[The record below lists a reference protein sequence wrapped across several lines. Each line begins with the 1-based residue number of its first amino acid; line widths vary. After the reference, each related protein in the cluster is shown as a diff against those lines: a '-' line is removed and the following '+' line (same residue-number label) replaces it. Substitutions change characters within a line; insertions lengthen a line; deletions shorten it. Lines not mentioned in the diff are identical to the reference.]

1 MMIFTDGFFFYRNH
15 KDISVMDTN
24 QIRKIRRARSRDCSP
39 TILAEL
45 LRKSQIF
52 NDNKKDERIIKDLP
66 AAEISSTAK
75 KVAAKANDPE
85 ITAEELEKMAADV
98 GDGRLL
104 KMDKDYTQEVETLIA
119 TCEKQLASGVDLVTV
134 LDNTS
139 RLEKLTRLGMDM
151 KSNKNILM
159 FIAKT
164 CIQRKEWSILAD
176 QVTVLSKKRSIIKFA
191 VSKMI
196 GACCEQID
204 NIENEKERD
213 QFVESLRNVTAGKI
227 YVEIER
233 ARLSRRVAM
242 KLEREGKI
250 NEAWD
255 IMMELQVE
263 TFGSMP
269 MDEKVN
275 YLLEQMRLS
284 IVRGEWIRA
293 LVISRKI
300 NRRYFDKN
308 PTEIVQS
315 LKLIF
320 YNYMVQISLHD
331 EEYLE
336 ACRHYLAIFDTAIV
350 QADVVEYEHALKC
363 ATLYVLLSQHNNE
376 QWDLLHRISEYKKF
390 KDIPVFVELVKLFTK
405 EEIIDYNNTILP
417 RFKDVLVNGTPECVS
432 TNVFQKI
439 NGEEKR
445 WNEFKTRVG
454 EHNLRMVSKYYSKIT
469 FDRLAVLMD
478 CSVEEM
484 ETFLC
489 NLIVN
494 GIIPHAKIDRP
505 RRIINLEEP
514 KNHLSVLDAWAS
526 DVSKLTGLL
535 NNISHLILKEEMIH
549 KL

>member
-1 MMIFTDGFFFYRNH
+1 MATRNV
-15 KDISVMDTN
+15 KPM
-24 QIRKIRRARSRDCSP
+24 RRARSRDRSP
-39 TILAEL
+39 TLLAEL
-45 LRKSQIF
+45 LQKSQKI
-52 NDNKKDERIIKDLP
+52 NDSKKDDRVIKDLP
-66 AAEISSTAK
+66 ATEISAAAK
-75 KVAAKANDPE
+75 KAAARANDPE
-85 ITAEELEKMAADV
+85 ITPEELEKMAADV

-104 KMDKDYTQEVETLIA
+104 KMDKDYTHEVETLIA
-119 TCEKQLASGVDLVTV
+119 ICDKQLASGADLVGV
-134 LDNTS
+134 LDSTS

-159 FIAKT
+159 YIANT
-164 CIQRKEWSILAD
+164 CIKRKAWSILAD
-176 QVTVLSKKRSIIKFA
+176 QITVLSKKRSLIKFA
-191 VSKMI
+191 ISKMI
-196 GACCEQID
+196 STCCEQID

-213 QFVESLRNVTAGKI
+213 QFVECLRNVTAGKI

-233 ARLSRRVAM
+233 ARLSRRVAR
-242 KLEREGKI
+242 KLEREGKL

-284 IVRGEWIRA
+284 IVREEWIRA

-300 NRRYFDKN
+300 NRKYFEKEPND
-308 PTEIVQS
+308 IVQN

-320 YNYMVQISLHD
+320 YNYMIQISLHD

-336 ACRHYLAIFDTAIV
+336 VSRHYLAIFNTPVV
-350 QADVVEYEHALKC
+350 QENPVEYEHALKC
-363 ATLYVLLSQHNNE
+363 ATLYVLLSQHSNE
-376 QWDLLHRISEYKKF
+376 QWDLLHRVAEYKKF
-390 KDIPVFVELVKLFTK
+390 KDIPVFPKLVQLFTK
-405 EEIIDYNNTILP
+405 EEIIDYNRTILP
-417 RFKDVLVNGTPECVS
+417 EYKEVLVKGTPECIS
-432 TNVFQKI
+432 TNVFEVK

-469 FDRLAVLMD
+469 FDRLAVIMD
-478 CSVEEM
+478 CSLEEM

-489 NLIVN
+489 DLIVN

-505 RRIINLEEP
+505 KRIINLEEP
-514 KNHLSVLDAWAS
+514 KNNLNVLDAWAS
-526 DVSKLTGLL
+526 DVNKLTGLL